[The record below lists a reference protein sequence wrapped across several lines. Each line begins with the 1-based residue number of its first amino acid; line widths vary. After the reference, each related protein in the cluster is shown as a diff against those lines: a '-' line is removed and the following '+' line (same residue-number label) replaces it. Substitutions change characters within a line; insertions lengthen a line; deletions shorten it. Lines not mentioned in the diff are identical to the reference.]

1 MSPAP
6 PAPAPAT
13 SSPAH
18 LSPASVE
25 RAASLRGPLL
35 ATLAILVL
43 FFGLF
48 GAWAALVPLAG
59 AAVAPGVVAPEG
71 YRRTVQHL
79 EGGIVSEIRVRDG
92 SEVAAGEILAV
103 LDGTQSRESL
113 AAAQARLVA
122 ALARA
127 ARLEAEQSGA
137 GQAEFPAE
145 LLALAEEDPATAEL
159 VSAEQQALLVRRQ
172 ALADRVAVL
181 TSKIAQ
187 ARTDLVAYE
196 GSLASIDRQLVLLDE
211 EIATVED
218 LVRKGLD
225 RKPRLLALQRGRA
238 ELDGQRVTTTGSA
251 ARTREL
257 IVATR
262 AELAAQTSAH
272 AEEVATG
279 LAEMRAKAGELRAE
293 VRAARERLDRTAIR
307 APTAGT
313 VVELQLRTVG
323 GVIRPG
329 DRILDIVPKGDPL
342 VIEARISPSDID
354 VVHAGLMADVR
365 LLAYRSRHLP
375 RIMGEVRKVSADRL
389 SDPKTGQPYYTAEI
403 TVDPATL
410 RELAP
415 GVALTAGMPAEALIL
430 TGERTMLDYLLDPIY
445 QTFRRALRES

>member
-1 MSPAP
+1 MASALP
-6 PAPAPAT
+6 PAALPPAVT
-13 SSPAH
+13 
-18 LSPASVE
+18 SVE

-35 ATLAILVL
+35 ATLAILLL

-48 GAWAALVPLAG
+48 GAWAAIAPLSG

-92 SEVAAGEILAV
+92 SEVAAGDVLAV
-103 LDGTQSRESL
+103 LDGAQSRESL

-122 ALARA
+122 TLARG
-127 ARLEAEQSGA
+127 ARLEAEQTGA
-137 GQAEFPAE
+137 AQAEFPKE
-145 LLALAEEDPATAEL
+145 LLALADQDPATAAL
-159 VSAEQQALLVRRQ
+159 VQAEQQALLVRRQ

-187 ARTDLVAYE
+187 ARTDLVSHE
-196 GSLASIDRQLVLLDE
+196 GSLVAIDRQLALLDE
-211 EIATVED
+211 ETATVED

-225 RKPRLLALQRGRA
+225 RKPRLLALQRTRA
-238 ELDGQRVTTTGSA
+238 ELDGQRVTTTGNA

-257 IVATR
+257 IVATQ

-279 LAEMRAKAGELRAE
+279 LAETRAKAGELRAE
-293 VRAARERLDRTAIR
+293 VRSARERLDRTVVR

-313 VVELQLRTVG
+313 VVELQLRTIG
-323 GVIRPG
+323 GVVKPG

-342 VIEARISPSDID
+342 VIEARVSPSDID
-354 VVHAGLMADVR
+354 VVHAGLTADVR

-375 RIMGEVRKVSADRL
+375 RITGEVRKVSADRL
-389 SDPKTGQPYYTAEI
+389 SDAKTGQPYYTAEI
-403 TVDPATL
+403 VVDPDRLHT
-410 RELAP
+410 LAP
-415 GVALTAGMPAEALIL
+415 EVALTAGMPAEVLII
-430 TGERTMLDYLLDPIY
+430 TGERTMLDYLLDPLY